1 MAGKRERPH
10 PGFIHT
16 TLANGLT
23 ISICQRCSTNIGS
36 PTPAS
41 LRMAEENHLCALP
54 HCAGKSKTAKQQA
67 A

>member
-1 MAGKRERPH
+1 MAGKKEKPN

-23 ISICQRCSTNIGS
+23 SSTCLLCSTNIGS

-41 LRMAEENHLCALP
+41 LKMTEENHVCELP
-54 HCAGKSKTAKQQA
+54 RCAGKSKTAKQQA